1 MIFQWSKAQE
11 KTLCETIVQR
21 LLFKYGQT
29 ILIIS
34 PNKKSQ
40 DRLRDMVETQYRAT
54 GFNDIT
60 GLLRGEIRFTNDS
73 RVLFRI
79 AAGIS
84 LGCGL
89 ACSLVVFN
97 EAEKIK
103 EKLLNELLI
112 CMAPVSSEIVICLN
126 SPEG

>member
-60 GLLRGEIRFTNDS
+60 GLLRG
-73 RVLFRI
+73 
-79 AAGIS
+79 
-84 LGCGL
+84 
-89 ACSLVVFN
+89 
-97 EAEKIK
+97 
-103 EKLLNELLI
+103 
-112 CMAPVSSEIVICLN
+112 
-126 SPEG
+126 